1 MFISLSDTVFT
12 SKTLLQSSFSIQLY
26 PFATGNRVFINP
38 AKTEITAFEDRI
50 ASTFRITMLSMVTLY
65 LGVARVGRNL

>member
-1 MFISLSDTVFT
+1 MVISLSDTVFT

-26 PFATGNRVFINP
+26 PLATGNRVVNQ
-38 AKTEITAFEDRI
+38 AKTEMTAFEDHI